1 MRIAKWRIAKWRIAL
16 VGTALIALGVVGAG
30 MVSAAPA
37 APVSGSAADV
47 GQQARDALRKL
58 ARDRHVV
65 HGVLTVETKDGT
77 LVTIQLDR
85 GTIASVG
92 GGSLTIS
99 EKGGRTETVATNT
112 DTRVRKDGA
121 KSDLS
126 KLAVGDTV
134 VVTSEL
140 SGSTPIAKLI
150 VVPRP
155 LPKARP

>member
-1 MRIAKWRIAKWRIAL
+1 MRIAKWRIAL
-16 VGTALIALGVVGAG
+16 VGAALVALGVAGAG
-30 MVSAAPA
+30 MVVAAPSVPA
-37 APVSGSAADV
+37 AGPSADAA
-47 GQQARDALRKL
+47 QQAPDGMRRL
-58 ARDRHVV
+58 ARDRHIVHAVV
-65 HGVLTVETKDGT
+65 TVEKKDGT

-85 GTIASVG
+85 GTVASVG

-99 EKGGRTETVATNT
+99 EKGGRTETVTTNT

-140 SGSTPIAKLI
+140 SGSTPVAKLI

-155 LPKARP
+155 LPKAQP